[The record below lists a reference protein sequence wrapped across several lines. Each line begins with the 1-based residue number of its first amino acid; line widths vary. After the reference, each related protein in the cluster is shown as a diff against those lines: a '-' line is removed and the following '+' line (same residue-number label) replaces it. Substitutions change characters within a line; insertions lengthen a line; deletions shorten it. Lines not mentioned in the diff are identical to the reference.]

1 MSRIVIIAKEKV
13 AIPILSEPE
22 IQEKTK
28 QLFND
33 MQEKLNTRFNELR
46 EYLHVEPK
54 DEFSDENL
62 LKFFEFNF
70 FYEILGIAADI
81 ALTGTDQFNLKENLI
96 VSINE
101 ENLNEAI
108 SGEPMIEA
116 FKDAINSTP
125 IEDAYD
131 RAHRG
136 CLIFNLETM
145 DNKENPFAFPG
156 NSEQKC
162 TVKRDDEKAKEFYEN
177 WPNVLSPQ
185 WKDGKFLGC
194 KKFVE
199 GEESNDSKEELKGI
213 SEYLKDDIDD

>member
-13 AIPILSEPE
+13 NIPLLGEPE
-22 IQEKTK
+22 VQEKTK
-28 QLFND
+28 QLFNN
-33 MQEKLNTRFNELR
+33 MREKITTRFNELR
-46 EYLHVEPK
+46 ESLHLEPV

-96 VSINE
+96 ASINE
-101 ENLNEAI
+101 ENLTEAI
-108 SGEPMIEA
+108 SGNPMIEA

-125 IEDAYD
+125 AEDNYD
-131 RAHRG
+131 RIDRD
-136 CLIFNLETM
+136 CKIFNLDSM
-145 DNKENPFAFPG
+145 NNPENPFDASFLYK
-156 NSEQKC
+156 EQC
-162 TVKRDDEKAKEFYEN
+162 TVKRDDERAKEFYDD

-194 KKFVE
+194 KKYVE
-199 GEESNDSKEELKGI
+199 SEELKGI
-213 SEYLKDDIDD
+213 SEYLKDDIDE